1 MARTNEWRALDKR
14 QRHVLMCTLTVNM
27 LLFFDQT
34 SVAVALS
41 ALQREFGA
49 SATRLQWTITAYLLA
64 LSVLMVAAG
73 RLADRFGRRRMLL
86 AGLAVFGLAS
96 AACAAAPGLDFLI
109 GARFAQGVGG
119 AIMQPL
125 ALAATSRDVGARHRG
140 WAVGLLS
147 TGGTTFLTAGPLISG
162 ALLEVASWRWLFVM
176 NLPVV
181 VFAFH
186 QGRRWLLPSREP
198 DPRPVEAGALV
209 LLSSGLATLVVGV
222 AQFTDWGWA
231 ALVPV
236 LAGVLLLGLLV
247 RYELRSPHPLVPV
260 ALMVRN
266 RALVASLVA
275 LFAIQFA
282 VLGNAVYLVLF
293 LQHGLGESAF
303 TAGLVLALA
312 GIFTPL
318 LSLTTGTLTDRHGP
332 WKLVVGGLVLA
343 TAGLCWLG
351 MLAPRAGLL
360 ALVPGL
366 LAFSLSR
373 PAVFTPASTG
383 AFTTTPVERR
393 GLASGLV
400 TEARQLGGLFG
411 VAVCGAVFIAVHG
424 TDLTEPARLAGGFEA
439 AMLLASAVTAVA
451 ALAVTAV
458 LRKGR

>member
-1 MARTNEWRALDKR
+1 
-14 QRHVLMCTLTVNM
+14 MCTLSVNM

-34 SVAVALS
+34 SVVVALP

-64 LSVLMVAAG
+64 LAVLMVAAG

-96 AACAAAPGLDFLI
+96 AACAAAPSLGFLI
-109 GARFAQGVGG
+109 GARFVQGVGG
-119 AIMQPL
+119 AVMQPL
-125 ALAATSRDVGARHRG
+125 ALAATSRTVGAEHRG

-147 TGGTTFLTAGPLISG
+147 TGGTTLLTAGPLISG
-162 ALLEVASWRWLFVM
+162 ALLEVASWRWLFLV

-186 QGRRWLLPSREP
+186 QGRRWLVASREP
-198 DPRPVEAGALV
+198 DPQPVEVGSLV
-209 LLSSGLATLVVGV
+209 LLMTGMAGVVVGLTEI
-222 AQFTDWGWA
+222 ADWGFA
-231 ALVPV
+231 AAGPV
-236 LAGVLLLGLLV
+236 AAGLLLLWLLV
-247 RYELRSPHPLVPV
+247 RHELRSPHPLLPV
-260 ALMVRN
+260 ALMARN
-266 RALVASLVA
+266 RALLASLVA

-312 GIFTPL
+312 GVFTPL
-318 LSLTTGTLTDRHGP
+318 LSLTTGQLTDRRGP

-343 TAGLCWLG
+343 TAGLCWVG

-360 ALVPGL
+360 VLVPGL

-383 AFTTTPVERR
+383 AFTTTPAERR

-400 TEARQLGGLFG
+400 TEARQLGGLLG
-411 VAVCGAVFIAVHG
+411 VSACGAVLTAVQG
-424 TDLTEPARLAGGFEA
+424 TDLTAPARLANGFEA
-439 AMLLASAVTAVA
+439 AMLLASAVTAAA

-458 LRKGR
+458 LRWVR